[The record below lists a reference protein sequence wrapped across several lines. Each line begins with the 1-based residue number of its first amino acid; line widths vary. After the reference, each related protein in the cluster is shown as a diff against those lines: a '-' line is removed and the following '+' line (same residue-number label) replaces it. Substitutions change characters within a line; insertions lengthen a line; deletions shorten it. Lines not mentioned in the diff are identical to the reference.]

1 MGAGHAAGAVRPLHV
16 LTRNC
21 AKRDAGHNAF
31 ALPAVAYTRR
41 PGSRQI
47 IDTKLK
53 MGSTEML
60 DDMIRFREALAMHED
75 MTVRASLRQGFSE
88 SVTLLIIGMSLAGS
102 AAFAMFCFT
111 A

>member
-1 MGAGHAAGAVRPLHV
+1 
-16 LTRNC
+16 
-21 AKRDAGHNAF
+21 
-31 ALPAVAYTRR
+31 
-41 PGSRQI
+41 
-47 IDTKLK
+47 
-53 MGSTEML
+53 ML

-75 MTVRASLRQGFSE
+75 MAVRASLRQGFSE